1 MRSQFCGR
9 SRRRVAEISTV
20 GLTAAVL
27 VCAVSVSGAVAAPG
41 NAWVER
47 LTVSQ
52 AAHRYAFSA
61 PTAMAAY
68 GGALFVVNGGGST
81 VTELDASTGAWV
93 RTISTAAGKFA
104 TPTAIVGWGVDL
116 FVANRAGSVS
126 EIDARTGSLVRVIAG
141 PIYGFSSPTALAVY
155 GADVWVVNASGSVTE
170 FVAATGAWVRTVAGA
185 RYGFNPPSA
194 IAVAGGQAW
203 VTNSVGNSVTEF
215 DATSGAWIRTLNS
228 AAYQLQGPSGIA
240 FDGTKLW
247 VADYASSKVT
257 VIVAAT
263 GALSRV
269 FAAAAPG
276 PAPVAVGD
284 GRVYVASPA
293 GGSPMVTAYAAVS
306 TAYQWMMCN
315 SNAPYTFNNPQAM
328 LVVGTELWV
337 ANTAGN
343 SLTEMNAITGDYLK
357 RVA

>member
-1 MRSQFCGR
+1 MSAV
-9 SRRRVAEISTV
+9 S
-20 GLTAAVL
+20 LTATVL
-27 VCAVSVSGAVAAPG
+27 VGALSFSGPVAA
-41 NAWVER
+41 
-47 LTVSQ
+47 
-52 AAHRYAFSA
+52 AANPPVDRSMVVQPVDRYAFSV

-68 GGALFVVNGGGST
+68 GGGLFVVNRGSST
-81 VTELDASTGAWV
+81 VTELNAANGSWL
-93 RTISTAAGKFA
+93 RTISAAAGRFS
-104 TPTAIVGWGVDL
+104 TPTAIVGSGVDL

-126 EIDARTGSLVRVIAG
+126 EINAGTGSLIRLITGAT
-141 PIYGFSSPTALAVY
+141 YGFSSPTALAVH
-155 GADVWVVNASGSVTE
+155 GTDVLVVNASGSVTE
-170 FVAATGAWVRTVAGA
+170 FVAATGAWVRTIAGA
-185 RYGFNPPSA
+185 RYGFNHPSA

-203 VTNSVGNSVTEF
+203 VTNSLGNSVTEF

-269 FAAAAPG
+269 FSAAAPG

-284 GRVYVASPA
+284 QRVYVASPA

-337 ANTAGN
+337 ANTSGN

-357 RVA
+357 RVV